1 MNRPVFWA
9 LVRKDLYLMRGLMII
24 TAMVGLAAFALMQ
37 LGGTGFAVG
46 GILFLTA
53 NVAGG
58 IFIAMFSVLTDRVK
72 NSRLF
77 ALSLPISGAGHD
89 LAKLVSG
96 YLSFGIPWLLLTGV
110 AVLGFFMPGG
120 ERGMLVY
127 GLMLQGFVLALFAVM
142 LTALFLIKSETLAG
156 LVILP
161 LNIAFSLFM
170 VKLNQPDV
178 SGPLHSAHIV
188 WTPFS
193 LAMLAGEALALVA
206 SLGIALLVIFRNRDH
221 V

>member
-1 MNRPVFWA
+1 MRSVFWA
-9 LVRKDLYLMRGLMII
+9 LVRKDLYLLRGLMII
-24 TAMVGLAAFALMQ
+24 TAVVGLASLALMR
-37 LGGTGFAVG
+37 LGGNAFAVG
-46 GILFLTA
+46 GVLFLTA

-72 NSRLF
+72 HSRLF
-77 ALSLPISGAGHD
+77 ALSLPITGAGHD

-96 YLSFGIPWLLLTGV
+96 YLSFGIPWLLLTG
-110 AVLGFFMPGG
+110 AALAGFLMPGA

-127 GLMLQGFVLALFAVM
+127 GAVLQGFVLAMFSVM
-142 LTALFLIKSETLAG
+142 LSALFLIKSDTLAG

-178 SGPLHSAHIV
+178 SGAFRTSEIV

-193 LAMLAGEALALVA
+193 VAMLSGEALVLAA
-206 SLGIALLVIFRNRDH
+206 SIGIALLVIFRNRDH
-221 V
+221 L